1 MHTYYDYSKIPKHAV
16 YLGSESGGGM
26 CEELFD
32 AIDAALDPVRLVDDG
47 VIAYFDIAKEI

>member
-16 YLGSESGGGM
+16 YLGSEHGGM

-32 AIDAALDPVRLVDDG
+32 AIDAALDPVCLVDDG